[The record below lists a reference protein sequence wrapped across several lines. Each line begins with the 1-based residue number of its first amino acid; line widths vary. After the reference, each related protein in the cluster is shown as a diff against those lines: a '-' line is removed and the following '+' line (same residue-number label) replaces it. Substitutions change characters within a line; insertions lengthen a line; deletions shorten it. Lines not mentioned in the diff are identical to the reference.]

1 MKICTNCS
9 YKNPNESLFCQECG
23 ERLEEIAN
31 ISETWDCIYCGKEF
45 KTKKSA
51 TAHELKCSN
60 RSKQTKSTKVST
72 TSIYQKLKSN
82 ELDDV
87 IFEPRRKDHSVLWI
101 IISIIVILFVGLIFI
116 ASSYSEDTSNSG
128 SQTETENTNDSSYFS
143 DVELSYIKLNDGS
156 MTGNSYYEPN
166 PVYEV
171 TLHNAGSILAK
182 NVVLKIN
189 FYKAEDTSTDAI
201 PADTQ
206 YLKAVDFLA
215 PGDSTHINSIIETA
229 FNTSGRFRWY
239 AQVYSAEK

>member
-9 YKNPNESLFCQECG
+9 YKNQNESFFCQECG
-23 ERLEEIAN
+23 ERLEEVN
-31 ISETWDCIYCGKEF
+31 NLP
-45 KTKKSA
+45 KTKY
-51 TAHELKCSN
+51 SN
-60 RSKQTKSTKVST
+60 KLKQTKPAKKPAN
-72 TSIYQKLKSN
+72 SIYQKLKSN

-87 IFEPRRKDHSVLWI
+87 IFEPRRKDHSVLGI
-101 IISIIVILFVGLIFI
+101 VISIIVILFVGLIFI
-116 ASSYSEDTSNSG
+116 VSSYSDDSSASESQIETEDTQN
-128 SQTETENTNDSSYFS
+128 SSYFS
-143 DVELSYIKLNDGS
+143 DIELSYIKLNDGS
-156 MTGNSYYEPN
+156 MTSNSYYEPN

-239 AQVYSAEK
+239 AEVSSAEK